1 MITSQPIGQSTGNKS
16 ELKHHWTVVAEM
28 SYSAQRLWAPE
39 VPKGKA
45 AWATTQIW
53 AFFSTCYICIETCS
67 INQMKYSPARNL
79 PVVLLPLKKSQSPS
93 TSTASGSHK
102 VFSHATL
109 SPILSYPTSAV
120 PYSILST
127 LSTLLFLESDS
138 QRLAWSLWTWRF
150 PAWNLPT
157 YPLPHL
163 LKLSPMFPVQWCPP
177 CPDHR
182 ELHPFPTHILY
193 KAPPP
198 A

>member
-1 MITSQPIGQSTGNKS
+1 M
-16 ELKHHWTVVAEM
+16 VAEM

-39 VPKGKA
+39 VPKGKV
-45 AWATTQIW
+45 AWATMQIR

-67 INQMKYSPARNL
+67 INQMKHSPARHL
-79 PVVLLPLKKSQSPS
+79 PVVLLPLKKSQRPS
-93 TSTASGSHK
+93 TSQALGSHK

-163 LKLSPMFPVQWCPP
+163 LKLSLQCSLSTDALPTQITENCIPSPHTSSIRLLPLLNFLLNF
-177 CPDHR
+177 
-182 ELHPFPTHILY
+182 LHSTFHQLSTW
-193 KAPPP
+193 KF
-198 A
+198 